1 MNLYGE
7 EQGFGLD
14 WRTQPNPPSHPRNPS
29 EQARVTNQHEKEPVV
44 VQMVMDLR
52 LARAVEE
59 QRAEETAAG
68 KGPAAA
74 GLVLGGE
81 ALRGLKPCCVHLE
94 LLRKCVGPRT
104 KSDCSNTFNSHN
116 HTVLHTTPML
126 HTAPFPLYTR

>member
-1 MNLYGE
+1 
-7 EQGFGLD
+7 
-14 WRTQPNPPSHPRNPS
+14 
-29 EQARVTNQHEKEPVV
+29 
-44 VQMVMDLR
+44 MVMDLR

-94 LLRKCVGPRT
+94 LLRKCGT
-104 KSDCSNTFNSHN
+104 KSDCSNTFKSHN
-116 HTVLHTTPML
+116 HTVLHTHVTLFSWLRLMDGTNIL
-126 HTAPFPLYTR
+126 WKKSTAGVADS